1 MKYFA
6 VPFVLSLMCGCL
18 LGGCTSVLSE
28 KVLHD
33 SEPRLAFQEIRQFPK
48 KYKGR
53 MVVFGGTL
61 IQKETGKEGT
71 WVEVLQRPLDWR
83 LKPYLDDRSDGR
95 FLVKTDQLLEPEE
108 FTKNR
113 LITVA
118 GIIAAPETRKLG
130 SMEYH
135 YPVLQLEEYQ
145 LWSEQRSRPNIFLS
159 IGISGSF

>member
-1 MKYFA
+1 M
-6 VPFVLSLMCGCL
+6 
-18 LGGCTSVLSE
+18 GGCTSVLTE
-28 KVLHD
+28 KVLRD
-33 SEPRLAFQEIRQFPK
+33 SEPRLAFQEVRQTPN
-48 KYKGR
+48 KYLGR

-61 IQKETGKEGT
+61 IQIETHKEGS
-71 WVEVLQRPLDWR
+71 WIEILQRPLDGR
-83 LKPYLDDRSDGR
+83 LKPHMDDRSDGR